1 MYIEALASVGETRL
15 RGAMVGRRAW
25 GEARERERG
34 GDEGGAVDWG
44 GCAGGVGERG
54 GAEGEGGGKARA
66 GQAHRSSDQQLATTT
81 TQMAAPQAG
90 IT

>member
-1 MYIEALASVGETRL
+1 
-15 RGAMVGRRAW
+15 MVGRRAW

-34 GDEGGAVDWG
+34 GDEGGGVDWRG
-44 GCAGGVGERG
+44 GAGGVGERG
-54 GAEGEGGGKARA
+54 GAEGEGGGKAR
-66 GQAHRSSDQQLATTT
+66 RSSDQQLATTT